1 MNQKP
6 STFVSGIEI
15 KLSGYVP
22 GAIGKITE
30 LHATYYK
37 QHWDF
42 DLFFESKVAIE
53 LSEFLNR
60 FNPVHDGFWLAM
72 MDEKIVGGV
81 AIDGNQAK
89 TSGARLRWFIVA
101 PEYQGRGVG
110 QRLLS
115 EAIIFCKKA
124 RIYRIYLYSFAG
136 LDQARH
142 LYEKF
147 GFVLCEEK
155 EDNTWGKTITEQT
168 FELPLWSPTG

>member
-1 MNQKP
+1 
-6 STFVSGIEI
+6 
-15 KLSGYVP
+15 
-22 GAIGKITE
+22 
-30 LHATYYK
+30 
-37 QHWDF
+37 
-42 DLFFESKVAIE
+42 
-53 LSEFLNR
+53 
-60 FNPVHDGFWLAM
+60 M

-81 AIDGNQAK
+81 AIDGNEAK
-89 TSGARLRWFIVA
+89 TSGARLRWFIVD
-101 PEYQGRGVG
+101 PEYQGRGFG
-110 QRLLS
+110 QKLLS
-115 EAIIFCKKA
+115 EAIIFCRKA

>member
-6 STFVSGIEI
+6 PPSVSGIDI
-15 KLSGYVP
+15 RLTGYVP
-22 GAIGKITE
+22 GAIGRITE

-72 MDEKIVGGV
+72 MDEKIVGAV
-81 AIDGNQAK
+81 AIDGNEAK

-101 PEYQGRGVG
+101 PEHLGRGIG
-110 QRLLS
+110 QTLLEEAVTFCRRVNICRL
-115 EAIIFCKKA
+115 
-124 RIYRIYLYSFAG
+124 YLHSFAG
-136 LDQARH
+136 LDAARH
-142 LYEKF
+142 IYEKF
-147 GFVLCEEK
+147 GFVLREEK
-155 EDNTWGKTITEQT
+155 QDKTWGRILTEQT
-168 FELPLWSPTG
+168 FELHL